1 MEKHR
6 NYTSVE
12 IEEIKFVEEQYKYRI
27 ILINEFLNIC
37 HLTIED
43 LCIHLGI
50 NEATFY
56 RYKNRK
62 SHISLSN
69 YICACNFFRLHME
82 EHKIPYTEKL
92 IDMIRRTDIFSHQ
105 QNSDK
110 V

>member
-6 NYTSVE
+6 NYTLAE

-27 ILINEFLNIC
+27 ILINEFLNTC

-56 RYKNRK
+56 RYKNNT
-62 SHISLSN
+62 SHISLNS
-69 YICACNFFRLHME
+69 YICACTFFKHHME
-82 EHKIPYTEKL
+82 EHKIPYTKKL
-92 IDMIRRTDIFSHQ
+92 IDMIKQTEIFSI
-105 QNSDK
+105 NGIATN
-110 V
+110 